1 MSNNKEKREYL
12 DKVHLFLALQ
22 RPSKQGPGQKAC
34 IRHVIKED
42 EEKELAIFEAK
53 LKVIGGEWR
62 IHRTVNARD
71 TKKAYNWFMK
81 YLIDYPERVSALE
94 SIWRTAL
101 LQKECKVT
109 KYFMLDID
117 TKDYNAI
124 FTIEKL
130 IKQAFI
136 NSVHEFNGSLDN
148 TNPFIIQKIKSPN
161 GWHYIT
167 VPFDTREV
175 EKLEYCT
182 LIRDGYFYVKTV
194 N

>member
-101 LQKECKVT
+101 LQRECKAE

-117 TKDYNAI
+117 TQEV
-124 FTIEKL
+124 EKIQL
-130 IKQAFI
+130 INEI
-136 NSVHEFNGSLDN
+136 LSCRSVTVH
-148 TNPFIIQKIKSPN
+148 KKVKSPN
-161 GWHYIT
+161 GWHYVT
-167 VPFDTREV
+167 EPFATREICN
-175 EKLEYCT
+175 LEYCT